1 MAMMRTN
8 AAAGKASAVP
18 RASDLACRARVI
30 VAVHERLQVLGLSRC
45 EPEKCSTFLETL
57 SKLKAL
63 LRKKAARSFDTLCD
77 ALGEICELFDPIQCR
92 NCFKAAGYEAD

>member
-1 MAMMRTN
+1 MMRTN

-45 EPEKCSTFLETL
+45 EPEKYSTFLETL
-57 SKLKAL
+57 
-63 LRKKAARSFDTLCD
+63 
-77 ALGEICELFDPIQCR
+77 
-92 NCFKAAGYEAD
+92 